1 MCRKLNGLRFTS
13 CKSAKDR
20 TAMAVT
26 LEQVQMLQR
35 DHDLASHAFIQ
46 ALECMRR

>member
-1 MCRKLNGLRFTS
+1 MNAIRITS

-26 LEQVQMLQR
+26 LEFVRTLVREHGMDESQFQLVL
-35 DHDLASHAFIQ
+35 DSL
-46 ALECMRR
+46 RR